1 MHKIPILLLCAI
13 LLPAI
18 VFTVVGCCV
27 RDDWYRY
34 MNFLLLFIITY
45 GLLSLVAFQ
54 TRDRHH
60 LSFLFKKILITIF
73 FYMQFVIYDND
84 VFGRRLFHPFLDLK
98 STLLLQ
104 FADNFAFAIY
114 WLLSITFLAHW
125 LLRLPFLYF
134 LKKAFFLIVASF
146 FIGFFRQPY
155 TYYDFVL
162 FSTLYFSILYEID
175 PKKNALL
182 RWARRKRS
190 TKGFFSTLFLS

>member
-1 MHKIPILLLCAI
+1 MHKILILLLCAI
-13 LLPAI
+13 LLPVI

-73 FYMQFVIYDND
+73 FYIQFVIYDND
-84 VFGRRLFHPFLDLK
+84 VIGRRLFHPFLHLK

-114 WLLSITFLAHW
+114 WLLCITFLAHW

-162 FSTLYFSILYEID
+162 FSTLYFGILYEID
-175 PKKNALL
+175 PQKNAFL
-182 RWARRKRS
+182 RWVRRKRS
-190 TKGFFSTLFLS
+190 MKGIFNTAFLS